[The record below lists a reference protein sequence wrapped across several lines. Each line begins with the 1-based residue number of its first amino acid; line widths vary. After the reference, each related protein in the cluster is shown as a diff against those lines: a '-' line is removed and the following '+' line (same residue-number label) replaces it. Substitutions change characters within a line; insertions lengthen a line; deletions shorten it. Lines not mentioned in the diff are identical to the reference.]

1 MSTDVTRKT
10 VHYTIPD
17 PPNSEEL
24 VDRSW
29 YKTVIDIMLTNLNE
43 LDSFDTHNANMEK
56 KKTDNSIPATKQLN
70 GITDTA
76 TKLALETARTNILSP
91 DTPLYAKDVNTIANS
106 LNKIYARAK
115 SGSHASTVNKDEV
128 VKVSKLETFISTCI
142 EVSQSLDPKADA
154 IWSDDGNC
162 NVGCEKSCMT
172 KCMSM
177 CQVGCMVS
185 CQSSCE
191 LSCMTSC
198 MVSCMTSC
206 MVSCMTSCMVSCQ
219 NCHGG
224 TCHQTKRNCGLI

>member
-1 MSTDVTRKT
+1 MSTSVTRKT

-17 PPNSEEL
+17 PPSSEEL

-56 KKTDNSIPATKQLN
+56 KKTDNTIPATKQLN
-70 GITDTA
+70 GITDKE

-115 SGSHASTVNKDEV
+115 SGSHASTVSKDEV

-162 NVGCEKSCMT
+162 NVGCELKCET
-172 KCMSM
+172 KCMGV

-185 CQSSCE
+185 CMASCE
-191 LSCMTSC
+191 VSCMTSCMTACMTSC
-198 MVSCMTSC
+198 MVSCMT
-206 MVSCMTSCMVSCQ
+206 TCMVSCQ

-224 TCHQTKRNCGLI
+224 TCHNQHCGGGF

>member
-1 MSTDVTRKT
+1 
-10 VHYTIPD
+10 
-17 PPNSEEL
+17 
-24 VDRSW
+24 
-29 YKTVIDIMLTNLNE
+29 MLTNLNE

-56 KKTDNSIPATKQLN
+56 KKTDNTIPATKQLN
-70 GITDTA
+70 GITDTE

-115 SGSHASTVNKDEV
+115 SGSHASTVSKDEV

-154 IWSDDGNC
+154 IWTDDGKC

-172 KCMSM
+172 KCMDV

-185 CQSSCE
+185 CMASCE

-206 MVSCMTSCMVSCQ
+206 MVSCMTTCMVSCQ
-219 NCHGG
+219 NCFSN
-224 TCHQTKRNCGLI
+224 TCH

>member
-1 MSTDVTRKT
+1 MSTSVTRKT

-17 PPNSEEL
+17 PPSSEEL

-56 KKTDNSIPATKQLN
+56 KKTDNTIPATKQLN
-70 GITDTA
+70 GITDKA

-115 SGSHASTVNKDEV
+115 SGSHASTVSKDEV

-142 EVSQSLDPKADA
+142 EVSQSLDPKANA
-154 IWSDDGNC
+154 IWSDDGKC

-172 KCMSM
+172 KCMSV

-206 MVSCMTSCMVSCQ
+206 MVSCMTTCMVSCQ
-219 NCHGG
+219 NCYGG
-224 TCHQTKRNCGLI
+224 TCH